1 MLGRLTEVI
10 KMDVKIYPGKLKGEM
25 TPPPSKSYLHR
36 AIICASLAKGKSIIK
51 NILIGEDIQQ
61 TIEAFRSLGVSI
73 KYIDN
78 QLIIESSG
86 QFHFKDNHPIKCQE
100 SGSTIRFLMP
110 LLTNHNGVEFYGEN
124 SLLNRPLDLY
134 EQIFS
139 KQSIDFVRFENYI
152 YTQGQLQA
160 DDYVITDDSS
170 SQYISGLLFALP
182 LLDKDSSIKIKENFQ
197 SRKYIDMT
205 IHILSHFNIKII
217 KKSPYHFIIPG
228 KQTYQAKDINIEADF
243 SQAAFLMVGAALNG
257 HIHFNNLNINS
268 LQPDKEI
275 IHILKKAGVK
285 MTYKND
291 QLIIYKSPIN
301 INEINLAQMIDL
313 GPILMMLASQSQT
326 NTQFTHFERLA
337 IKESNRLKNMLNI
350 LDEMDVFYEHNNEML
365 TIGFQDDFHFIEMDS
380 FNDHRIAMSL
390 AVMASLAQTPT
401 IIKHMEVINKSYPT
415 FLHDLEKLGLQV
427 KYLS

>member
-10 KMDVKIYPGKLKGEM
+10 HMDVKIYPGKLKGEM

-78 QLIIESSG
+78 QLIVESNG
-86 QFHFKDNHPIKCQE
+86 QFKFKDNHPIKCQE

-110 LLTNHNGVEFYGEN
+110 LLTNPKGVEFYGED
-124 SLLNRPLDLY
+124 SLLKRPLDLY
-134 EQIFS
+134 EQIFA
-139 KQSIDFVRFENYI
+139 KQNIEFVRFENHI
-152 YTQGQLQA
+152 YTQGQLCA

-182 LLDKDSSIKIKENFQ
+182 LLGKDSSIKIKENFQ
-197 SRKYIDMT
+197 SIKYIDMT
-205 IHILSHFNIKII
+205 IHILSQFNIKII

-228 KQTYQAKDINIEADF
+228 NQKYHARDINIEADF

-257 HIHFNNLNINS
+257 DISFNNLNIES
-268 LQPDKEI
+268 LQPDKAI
-275 IHILKKAGVK
+275 IHVLEKAGVK
-285 MTYKND
+285 IICKN
-291 QLIIYKSPIN
+291 QQIFIKKSTIDIN
-301 INEINLAQMIDL
+301 QIDLAQMIDL
-313 GPILMMLASQSQT
+313 GPILIMLATQSKS
-326 NTQFTHFERLA
+326 NTQFIHFERLT
-337 IKESNRLKNMLNI
+337 IKESDRLNNMLQI
-350 LDEMDVFYEHNNEML
+350 LNEMDVFYENNQGIL
-365 TIGFQDDFHFIEMDS
+365 TIGFQKDFHLIEMNS
-380 FNDHRIAMSL
+380 YNDHRIAMSL
-390 AVMASLAQTPT
+390 AVMASFAQTPT
-401 IIKHMEVINKSYPT
+401 IIKNMEVINKSYPT
-415 FLHDLEKLGLQV
+415 FLHDLEKLGIQV